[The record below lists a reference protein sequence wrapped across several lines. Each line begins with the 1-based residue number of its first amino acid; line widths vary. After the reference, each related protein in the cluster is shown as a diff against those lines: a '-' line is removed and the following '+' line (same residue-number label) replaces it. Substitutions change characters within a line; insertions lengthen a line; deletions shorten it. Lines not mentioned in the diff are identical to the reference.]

1 MDKEKVKKYIRQ
13 ELNNKEWRE
22 ACTKQFHQDL
32 IIKDMVRTEID
43 SQTNKMINGALKYA
57 VMEHVNNRSDF
68 NDIMNEHKQN
78 LKNNLQQE
86 VSLQYKDFQLKCDS
100 YATDHKIL
108 GRYATK
114 DEHNSQASFQAEL
127 NYVFGAGLVGMVG
140 WNLYNYFSGTDKK
153 N

>member
-1 MDKEKVKKYIRQ
+1 MDKDKVKKYIRQ

-68 NDIMNEHKQN
+68 NDIMNEHKKN
-78 LKNNLQQE
+78 LKSNLEQE
-86 VSLQYKDFQLKCDS
+86 TSLQYQDFKLKCDT
-100 YATDHKIL
+100 YATNHSVL

-114 DEHNSQASFQAEL
+114 DEHNAQTSFQSSL
-127 NYVFGAGLVGMVG
+127 NWTIGLGLLGLFG
-140 WNLYNYFSGTDKK
+140 WNVYNHMGSDKK